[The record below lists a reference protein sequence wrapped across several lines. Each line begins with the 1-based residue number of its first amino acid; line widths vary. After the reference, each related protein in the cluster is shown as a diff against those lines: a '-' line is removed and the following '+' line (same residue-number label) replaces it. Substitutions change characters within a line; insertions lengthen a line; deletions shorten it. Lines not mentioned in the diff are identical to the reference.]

1 MDEAGESNL
10 LSCDDPRWKH
20 LYYISEEISKS
31 ISRNESRDLEKLI
44 LDLDNALTSVHE
56 AFPKEVD
63 PALDPEGFAMRRF
76 VKVLLRAFEILKEK
90 HIER

>member
-1 MDEAGESNL
+1 MDEAGESNI
-10 LSCDDPRWKH
+10 LSCNDPKWKH

-31 ISRNESRDLEKLI
+31 ISRNESRDFENLI
-44 LDLDNALTSVHE
+44 LDLDNALSSVYE
-56 AFPKEVD
+56 AFPKDVD

-90 HIER
+90 NIER